1 MVDFN
6 KKLKVDR
13 INLFCDVVTKMANGT
28 PAEGYAIG
36 EAIYQLP
43 ENLQQYLISE
53 VPDSIL
59 RREYSR
65 RELHKGDNIV
75 LEGADMIAEAYKEEV
90 FNADKVRAIK
100 DTISEV
106 YKDEVFNTDKE
117 EALKDLLGIKS
128 KFPDILDVIEEVLK
142 CFPGWY
148 TLDDIYDMLYKKDLG
163 L

>member
-6 KKLKVDR
+6 KRLKIDR

-36 EAIYQLP
+36 DAIKRLP

-53 VPDSIL
+53 VPDVIL

-65 RELHKGDNIV
+65 RELHKGDGV
-75 LEGADMIAEAYKEEV
+75 VFEGADEISEVYKEEV
-90 FNADKVRAIK
+90 FNADEAGAI
-100 DTISEV
+100 
-106 YKDEVFNTDKE
+106 
-117 EALKDLLGIKS
+117 KDLLGIKS
-128 KFPDILDVIEEVLK
+128 AFPDILDVIEEVLK
-142 CFPGWY
+142 VMPGRY

>member
-13 INLFCDVVTKMANGT
+13 INLFCDVVTKMAHGT

-36 EAIYQLP
+36 DAIKQLP

-53 VPDSIL
+53 VPDIIL

-65 RELHKGDNIV
+65 RELHKGEGAV
-75 LEGADMIAEAYKEEV
+75 FEGADTVAEVYKEEV
-90 FNADKVRAIK
+90 FNANKA
-100 DTISEV
+100 
-106 YKDEVFNTDKE
+106 

-128 KFPDILDVIEEVLK
+128 KFPDILDVIAEVLK
-142 CFPGWY
+142 CFPERY

>member
-13 INLFCDVVTKMANGT
+13 INLFCDVVTKMAHGT

-36 EAIYQLP
+36 DAIKQLP

-53 VPDSIL
+53 VPDVIL

-65 RELHKGDNIV
+65 RELHKGDGAV
-75 LEGADMIAEAYKEEV
+75 FEGADTVAEVYKEEV
-90 FNADKVRAIK
+90 FNANKA
-100 DTISEV
+100 
-106 YKDEVFNTDKE
+106 

-128 KFPDILDVIEEVLK
+128 KFPDVLDVIEEVLK
-142 CFPGWY
+142 CFPERY
-148 TLDDIYDMLYKKDLG
+148 TLEDIYDMLYKKDLG

>member
-13 INLFCDVVTKMANGT
+13 INLFCDVVTKMAHGT

-36 EAIYQLP
+36 DAIKQLP

-65 RELHKGDNIV
+65 RELHKGEGAV
-75 LEGADMIAEAYKEEV
+75 FEGADTVAEVYKEEV
-90 FNADKVRAIK
+90 FNADKA
-100 DTISEV
+100 
-106 YKDEVFNTDKE
+106 

-142 CFPGWY
+142 CFPERY
-148 TLDDIYDMLYKKDLG
+148 TLEDIYDMLYKKDLG

>member
-6 KKLKVDR
+6 KKLKIDR

-36 EAIYQLP
+36 DAIKQLP

-53 VPDSIL
+53 VPDNIL

-65 RELHKGDNIV
+65 RELHKGEGAV
-75 LEGADMIAEAYKEEV
+75 FEGADVITEVYREEV
-90 FNADKVRAIK
+90 FNANRA
-100 DTISEV
+100 
-106 YKDEVFNTDKE
+106 

-128 KFPDILDVIEEVLK
+128 KFPDILDVLSEVLK
-142 CFPGWY
+142 CFPERY
-148 TLDDIYDMLYKKDLG
+148 TMDDIDDMLYKNDLG

>member
-6 KKLKVDR
+6 KKLKIDR
-13 INLFCDVVTKMANGT
+13 MNLFCDVVTKMANGT

-36 EAIYQLP
+36 DAIKQLP

-53 VPDSIL
+53 VPDVIL

-65 RELHKGDNIV
+65 RELHKGDGAV
-75 LEGADMIAEAYKEEV
+75 FEGADTVAEVYKEEV
-90 FNADKVRAIK
+90 FNANRA
-100 DTISEV
+100 
-106 YKDEVFNTDKE
+106 

-128 KFPDILDVIEEVLK
+128 QFPDILDVLAEVMK
-142 CFPGWY
+142 CFPERY
-148 TLDDIYDMLYKKDLG
+148 TLDDIDDMLYKKDLG

>member
-36 EAIYQLP
+36 DAIKQLP

-53 VPDSIL
+53 VPDVIL

-65 RELHKGDNIV
+65 RELHKGECLV
-75 LEGADMIAEAYKEEV
+75 FEGAEAITEVYREEV
-90 FNADKVRAIK
+90 YNADRAGAI
-100 DTISEV
+100 
-106 YKDEVFNTDKE
+106 
-117 EALKDLLGIKS
+117 KDLLGIKS
-128 KFPDILDVIEEVLK
+128 QFPDILDVISEVLR
-142 CFPGWY
+142 CFPERY

>member
-6 KKLKVDR
+6 KKLKVDH
-13 INLFCDVVTKMANGT
+13 INLFCDVVTKMAHGT

-36 EAIYQLP
+36 DAIKQLP

-65 RELHKGDNIV
+65 RELHKGEGAV
-75 LEGADMIAEAYKEEV
+75 FEGADTVAEVYKEEV
-90 FNADKVRAIK
+90 FNANRA
-100 DTISEV
+100 
-106 YKDEVFNTDKE
+106 

-128 KFPDILDVIEEVLK
+128 KFPDILDVIAEVLK
-142 CFPGWY
+142 CFPERY
-148 TLDDIYDMLYKKDLG
+148 TLDDIFDMLYKKDLG

>member
-13 INLFCDVVTKMANGT
+13 INLFCDVVTKMAHGT

-36 EAIYQLP
+36 DAIKQLP

-65 RELHKGDNIV
+65 RELHKGEGV
-75 LEGADMIAEAYKEEV
+75 VFEGADAIAEVYKEEV
-90 FNADKVRAIK
+90 FNANRA
-100 DTISEV
+100 
-106 YKDEVFNTDKE
+106 
-117 EALKDLLGIKS
+117 EAVKDLLGIKS
-128 KFPDILDVIEEVLK
+128 KFPDILDVIAEVLK
-142 CFPGWY
+142 CFPERY

>member
-13 INLFCDVVTKMANGT
+13 INLFCDVVTKMAHGT

-36 EAIYQLP
+36 DAIKQLP
-43 ENLQQYLISE
+43 ENLQQFLISE
-53 VPDSIL
+53 VPDVIL

-65 RELHKGDNIV
+65 RELHKGDGAV
-75 LEGADMIAEAYKEEV
+75 FEGADTVAEVYKEEV
-90 FNADKVRAIK
+90 FNANKAE
-100 DTISEV
+100 SM
-106 YKDEVFNTDKE
+106 
-117 EALKDLLGIKS
+117 KDLLGIKS
-128 KFPDILDVIEEVLK
+128 KFPDILDVVEEVLR
-142 CFPGWY
+142 CFPERY

>member
-6 KKLKVDR
+6 EKLKIDR
-13 INLFCDVVTKMANGT
+13 IKLFCDVVTKMANGT
-28 PAEGYAIG
+28 PAEGYTIG

-65 RELHKGDNIV
+65 RELHKGDNV
-75 LEGADMIAEAYKEEV
+75 VFEGADIIAEVYKEEV
-90 FNADKVRAIK
+90 FNANRA
-100 DTISEV
+100 
-106 YKDEVFNTDKE
+106 
-117 EALKDLLGIKS
+117 EAVKDLLGIKS
-128 KFPDILDVIEEVLK
+128 KFPDILDVIAEVLK
-142 CFPGWY
+142 CFPERY
-148 TLDDIYDMLYKKDLG
+148 TLDDIFDMLYKKDLG

>member
-13 INLFCDVVTKMANGT
+13 INLFCDVVTKMAHGT

-36 EAIYQLP
+36 DAIKQLP

-53 VPDSIL
+53 VPDTIL

-65 RELHKGDNIV
+65 RELHKGEGAV
-75 LEGADMIAEAYKEEV
+75 FEGADIIAEVYKEEV
-90 FNADKVRAIK
+90 FNANRA
-100 DTISEV
+100 
-106 YKDEVFNTDKE
+106 
-117 EALKDLLGIKS
+117 EAVKDLLGIKS
-128 KFPDILDVIEEVLK
+128 KFPDVLDVIAEVLK
-142 CFPGWY
+142 CFPERY
-148 TLDDIYDMLYKKDLG
+148 TLDDIYDMLYKNDLG

>member
-13 INLFCDVVTKMANGT
+13 IKLFCDVVTKMANGT

-36 EAIYQLP
+36 DAIKQLP

-65 RELHKGDNIV
+65 RELRKGDNV
-75 LEGADMIAEAYKEEV
+75 VFEGADTVAEVYKEEV
-90 FNADKVRAIK
+90 FNANRAEAMKV
-100 DTISEV
+100 
-106 YKDEVFNTDKE
+106 
-117 EALKDLLGIKS
+117 LLGIKS
-128 KFPDILDVIEEVLK
+128 KFPDILDILAEVLK
-142 CFPGWY
+142 CFPERY
-148 TLDDIYDMLYKKDLG
+148 TLDDIFDMLYKKDLG

>member
-6 KKLKVDR
+6 EKLKIDR
-13 INLFCDVVTKMANGT
+13 IKLFCDVVTKMAQGT

-65 RELHKGDNIV
+65 RELHKGDNV
-75 LEGADMIAEAYKEEV
+75 VFEGADTIAEVYKEEV
-90 FNADKVRAIK
+90 FNANRA
-100 DTISEV
+100 
-106 YKDEVFNTDKE
+106 
-117 EALKDLLGIKS
+117 EAMKDLLGIKS
-128 KFPDILDVIEEVLK
+128 QFPDILDVIAEVLK
-142 CFPGWY
+142 CFPERC
-148 TLDDIYDMLYKKDLG
+148 TLDDIFDMLYKKDLG

>member
-13 INLFCDVVTKMANGT
+13 INLFCDVVTKMAHGT

-36 EAIYQLP
+36 DAIKQLP

-53 VPDSIL
+53 VPDVIL

-65 RELHKGDNIV
+65 RELHKGEGAV
-75 LEGADMIAEAYKEEV
+75 FEGADTVAEVYKEEV
-90 FNADKVRAIK
+90 FNANRA
-100 DTISEV
+100 
-106 YKDEVFNTDKE
+106 
-117 EALKDLLGIKS
+117 EAMKDLLGIKS
-128 KFPDILDVIEEVLK
+128 KFPDILDVIAEVLK
-142 CFPGWY
+142 CFPERY

>member
-1 MVDFN
+1 MVDF
-6 KKLKVDR
+6 KEKLKTDR
-13 INLFCDVVTKMANGT
+13 IKLFCDVVTKMANGT

-53 VPDSIL
+53 VPDAIL

-65 RELHKGDNIV
+65 RELHKGDNV
-75 LEGADMIAEAYKEEV
+75 VFEGADTVAEVYKEEV
-90 FNADKVRAIK
+90 FNANRA
-100 DTISEV
+100 
-106 YKDEVFNTDKE
+106 

-128 KFPDILDVIEEVLK
+128 KFPDILDVIAEVLK
-142 CFPGWY
+142 CFPERY
-148 TLDDIYDMLYKKDLG
+148 TLDDIFDMLYKKDLG